1 MATSL
6 SERQYFASATQ
17 VKYLEDRVKEA
28 EKQTNELRSRIWKL
42 ELKLDNVRY
51 ALITAALLAAEIAFF
66 VILGLKTNS

>member
-17 VKYLEDRVKEA
+17 VKYLEDRAKEA

>member
-1 MATSL
+1 
-6 SERQYFASATQ
+6 

-51 ALITAALLAAEIAFF
+51 ALITASLLAAEIAFF

>member
-1 MATSL
+1 
-6 SERQYFASATQ
+6 
-17 VKYLEDRVKEA
+17 VKYLEDRAKEA